1 MTRAALVV
9 YHLWIR
15 RLGAEHPVEPY
26 RQLACHRYLHHP
38 LGFVMTVVAILFFE
52 ILIMTHCRLCR
63 FDQQRTEKHIALFGD
78 RSQPA
83 LAPRA
88 AFARDQ
94 AEIASHLLAAR
105 KAPHRRWWSQT
116 PVPYSDPHPAASSA
130 AVPVDHAGPP
140 PPLPCPTP
148 TLVSP
153 AWTTGT
159 ANPLAVATSIL
170 LRKVFSDLTCLPYS
184 TSCASSAS
192 PGSMPHAA
200 TRS

>member
-26 RQLACHRYLHHP
+26 RQLACHRYLHHT

-63 FDQQRTEKHIALFGD
+63 FDQQRTEKYIALFGD

-83 LAPRA
+83 LAPRT

-94 AEIASHLLAAR
+94 TEIAGHLLAALKTR
-105 KAPHRRWWSQT
+105 HITDGRYERQSRIRT
-116 PVPYSDPHPAASSA
+116 YTRL
-130 AVPVDHAGPP
+130 P
-140 PPLPCPTP
+140 PPLPCPTR
-148 TLVSP
+148 TLASP

-170 LRKVFSDLTCLPYS
+170 LRKVFSDLTCPPYS
-184 TSCASSAS
+184 TRCASSAS
-192 PGSMPHAA
+192 PGSTPRVA